1 MNNNLLKYISEYF
14 NTFPKEDYT
23 FYVNGTPTEW
33 CSLNNNSRRVVYKI
47 PANSSVPGG
56 VIYDR
61 EWYVIYDWEIAEVS
75 ITATGM
81 TIKKTNGGERTFVAK
96 VKAKEEKAKEII
108 LKTKNALYAH
118 HIDKA
123 QDYLDKLKALM
134 DE

>member
-23 FYVNGTPTEW
+23 FYVDGIPTEW
-33 CSLNNNSRRVVYKI
+33 CSLNKNSCSVVYKL
-47 PANSSVPGG
+47 PDNSSVPGG

-61 EWYVIYDWEIAEVS
+61 EWYAIYDWEIAEVS
-75 ITATGM
+75 MAATGM
-81 TIKKTNGGERTFVAK
+81 TIKKINGGERTFVAK
-96 VKAKEEKAKEII
+96 VKAKEEKAKAII

-118 HIDKA
+118 HIDDAHK
-123 QDYLDKLKALM
+123 YLDKLKALM